1 MLEEKFTVY
10 HDVYHQFRTE
20 GKQQYCVCM
29 GPNGEPALFKE
40 GWKWDLTGM
49 KDQEVKSRTSSSVQH
64 SMGWI
69 EAVLEHRSFPNPPL
83 CHICFSLGPSI
94 FLAAPL
100 APREQPAP
108 RLCPQQAW
116 CIPCAHWLSL
126 SPQEQPGPGPSW
138 VSAELPA
145 LTFPCSRA
153 TFSGK
158 KCTMSCL
165 PKAAESR

>member
-69 EAVLEHRSFPNPPL
+69 EAVLKHKGFPNPPL
-83 CHICFSLGPSI
+83 CPICFSLGSRI

-100 APREQPAP
+100 PTGLLQESSLLLDCALSRPGASPAHTGFHCHP
-108 RLCPQQAW
+108 KSSLAQGHHGCQQN
-116 CIPCAHWLSL
+116 CQLLPSL
-126 SPQEQPGPGPSW
+126 
-138 VSAELPA
+138 
-145 LTFPCSRA
+145 
-153 TFSGK
+153 
-158 KCTMSCL
+158 
-165 PKAAESR
+165 AAEPPSQGRSAL